1 MRTFGFLVAASLVAA
16 SFVAA
21 PASSFAQER
30 VLRGDA
36 AHGATLFHMECAA
49 CHGPDGSGSET
60 WRKALEGKPRLGSLP
75 DLTDGAFLAQRS
87 DDELRDAIRSGEA
100 RGRTIPGHAFRNL
113 STLDVWDLVEWLR
126 RDGLPVE
133 AFFPG
138 AAKFTAKDFEID
150 QYGQQRLAD
159 KLKLKL
165 AQDELSVVVLTVYKG
180 DRAAGSRARLVPWR
194 PVDLDLL
201 SAKDRLGYLS
211 FVDLEVPKTGEK
223 IRVGLGV
230 DTDGKLRKAMVQ
242 HPDPAKRAAFEKV
255 LSAFVG
261 QGAKG
266 GVAFTAPRTLR
277 DGALWAKALTRSF
290 GIAAEGVT
298 MYEKAERE
306 RTAFDR

>member
-1 MRTFGFLVAASLVAA
+1 MRTFGFLVAASLSLAPAA
-16 SFVAA
+16 SL
-21 PASSFAQER
+21 AQER

-36 AHGATLFHMECAA
+36 VHGEALFRTECAA
-49 CHGPDGSGSET
+49 CHGPDGRGSAT
-60 WRKALEGKPRLGSLP
+60 WSKALEGKPRLGTLP

-87 DDELRDAIRSGEA
+87 DAELRKAIRSGV
-100 RGRTIPGHAFRNL
+100 GRNRAIPGHAFRDL
-113 STLDVWDLVEWLR
+113 SSLDTWDLVEWLR
-126 RDGLPVE
+126 RDSLPVD

-138 AAKFTAKDFEID
+138 AAKFTAKDFAID
-150 QYGQQRLAD
+150 THGQQRLAD
-159 KLKLKL
+159 KLKLQL
-165 AQDELSVVVLTVYKG
+165 AQDDLSVVVLTVYKG
-180 DRAAGSRARLVPWR
+180 NRAAGSRVQLVPWR

-201 SAKDRLGYLS
+201 SAKDRLGFLS
-211 FVDLEVPKTGEK
+211 FVDLEVPKTREK

-242 HPDPAKRAAFEKV
+242 HPDAAKRAEFEKV

-266 GVAFTAPRTLR
+266 GVAFTAPKNVK
-277 DGALWAKALTRSF
+277 DGPLWAKALTRSF
-290 GIAAEGVT
+290 GIASEGVT